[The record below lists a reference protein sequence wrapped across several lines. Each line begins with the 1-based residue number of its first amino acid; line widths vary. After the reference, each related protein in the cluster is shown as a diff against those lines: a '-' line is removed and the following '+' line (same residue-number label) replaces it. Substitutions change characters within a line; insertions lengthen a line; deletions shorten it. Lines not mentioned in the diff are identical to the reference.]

1 MRKRLIVIG
10 AILFVAYGCTTTAP
24 KAPEPE
30 KLHGVASWYGQ
41 EFAGRTTANG
51 EIFDPMLL
59 TAAHRT
65 LPFGTIVD
73 VKNATNGQTVR
84 VRVNDR
90 GPYVGDRLIDLSYA
104 AARQIGLIE
113 PGKGDVDISIV
124 QIGKGLNDDR
134 YVYRY
139 TAAEGFK
146 KLFACPDF
154 TGSYLSFDG
163 ENCYLSQWYK
173 GQIHQFEDSGKI
185 LRTLELGEEVC
196 GHTFVD
202 GTLYVLRGREHKD
215 VPNKTEEWRI
225 ARFNMDAEAPRLEEL
240 APIPFGARSLTFDGE
255 KFWSNHRAANET
267 ISFTLP
273 S

>member
-1 MRKRLIVIG
+1 MQEIRNIRRRASLTVTPQALAWDGDSLWLSSRDLGTLYKVDPEHWKIVEE
-10 AILFVAYGCTTTAP
+10 L
-24 KAPEPE
+24 
-30 KLHGVASWYGQ
+30 
-41 EFAGRTTANG
+41 
-51 EIFDPMLL
+51 DPPGIVW
-59 TAAHRT
+59 AAVFTNDGWRFT
-65 LPFGTIVD
+65 L
-73 VKNATNGQTVR
+73 
-84 VRVNDR
+84 
-90 GPYVGDRLIDLSYA
+90 
-104 AARQIGLIE
+104 
-113 PGKGDVDISIV
+113 
-124 QIGKGLNDDR
+124 GKGLNDDR

-139 TAAEGFK
+139 TATEGFK

-185 LRTLELGEEVC
+185 LRTLELGEEIC

-225 ARFNMDAEAPRLEEL
+225 ARLNMHADTARLEEL
-240 APIPFGARSLTFDGE
+240 APIPFAARSLTFDGE